1 MISGMYEQDIMA
13 YIILGL
19 ILNFLFSMLFGL
31 YLSKNI
37 GMEEMIMSKGEKDQ
51 AWWMPI
57 ALIIPYAKMLITL
70 YRVAILQFYFLNQGL
85 THKEFWIYL
94 TSDQESNETR

>member
-1 MISGMYEQDIMA
+1 MIAGMYEQELIA

-37 GMEEMIMSKGEKDQ
+37 GIEEMVLSKGTKEQ
-51 AWWMPI
+51 PWRMPLT
-57 ALIIPYAKMLITL
+57 LILPYIKMLITL
-70 YRVAILQFYFLNQGL
+70 YRVAILQIYFLNQGR
-85 THKEFWIYL
+85 THKEFWVYL
-94 TSDQESNETR
+94 TSEEREESQ